1 MRDEEWGERENV
13 VNLFSGVTLGLID
26 EYDTCFH
33 NLCRCTVSV
42 FCALHVCIHFP
53 YAPMPN
59 AKRLQ
64 NKPLDFPAVRVAR
77 TILGCIYGTVA
88 RREYDRRV
96 RDEWMTNQRQW
107 LMRSRECRIGNWV
120 TVNGVGQSHNIE
132 LDSTFGKLCADIRVA
147 FGHPIRA
154 TSISMR
160 LTRVDGSNVEMA
172 SFKTVRKELRGRVL
186 TVVFYGVAVQNTDN
200 ADESDATFDQ
210 SLLNSI
216 GGSRTVG

>member
-1 MRDEEWGERENV
+1 MIRAFTTFV
-13 VNLFSGVTLGLID
+13 VAQCL
-26 EYDTCFH
+26 CFA
-33 NLCRCTVSV
+33 RSMYP
-42 FCALHVCIHFP
+42 FHFP

-88 RREYDRRV
+88 KREYDRRA

-107 LMRSRECRIGNWV
+107 LMRSRCNWV
-120 TVNGVGQSHNIE
+120 TVNGLGQSHNIE

-172 SFKTVRKELRGRVL
+172 SFKSVRKKLRGRVL
-186 TVVFYGVAVQNTDN
+186 TVVFYGVAVESDATS
-200 ADESDATFDQ
+200 DESDAT
-210 SLLNSI
+210 
-216 GGSRTVG
+216 